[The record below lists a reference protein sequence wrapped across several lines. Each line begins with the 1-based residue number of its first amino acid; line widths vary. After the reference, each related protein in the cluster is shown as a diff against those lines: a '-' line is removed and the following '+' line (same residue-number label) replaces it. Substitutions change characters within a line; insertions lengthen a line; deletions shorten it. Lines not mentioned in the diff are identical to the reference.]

1 MKKKKQPRTR
11 DLLRN
16 QRKIVRVRKQQQR
29 AQQKP
34 RKKPA
39 GPSPLRLLPALPV
52 RDKARPANNT
62 TCDIYY
68 SPNVPP
74 AAPDVAGIACTLI
87 AHFEQG
93 SATTEGDQT
102 FRWTHILYVDA
113 TVDIRDSYPNAPV
126 NRVYV
131 PDKTATGFNV
141 VFVELLN
148 RGTPAMYKRVFLNR
162 LSVTFPTN
170 EL

>member
-1 MKKKKQPRTR
+1 MKKKLPSARTPPR
-11 DLLRN
+11 
-16 QRKIVRVRKQQQR
+16 QKRKVVHVRTKQQT

-39 GPSPLRLLPALPV
+39 GPSPLRLLPALPP

-74 AAPDVAGIACTLI
+74 AAPDVAGVTCTLLPN
-87 AHFEQG
+87 FQQG
-93 SATTEGDQT
+93 SEASEGDQT
-102 FRWTHILYVDA
+102 FRWTHVLYVDA
-113 TVDIRDSYPNAPV
+113 GVDIRDSYPNAPV

-131 PDKTATGFNV
+131 PSKTGTGFNV
-141 VFVELLN
+141 VFVELVN
-148 RGTPAMYKRVFLNR
+148 RGTPGMYKRVFLSR

>member
-1 MKKKKQPRTR
+1 MKKQLPSARTPPRQKRKVVHVRKKQPRPPR
-11 DLLRN
+11 
-16 QRKIVRVRKQQQR
+16 
-29 AQQKP
+29 KP
-34 RKKPA
+34 RTKPP
-39 GPSPLRLLPALPV
+39 GPSPLRLLPALPP
-52 RDKARPANNT
+52 RDRARPANNT

-74 AAPDVAGIACTLI
+74 AAPDVAGVACTLI
-87 AHFEQG
+87 AHFEEG
-93 SATTEGDQT
+93 SATSEGDQT

-113 TVDIRDSYPNAPV
+113 SVDIRDSYPNAPV

-131 PDKTATGFNV
+131 PDKNGTGFNV
-141 VFVELLN
+141 VFVELVN
-148 RGTPAMYKRVFLNR
+148 RGTPARYKRVFLNR

>member
-1 MKKKKQPRTR
+1 MKKKQANPRGQ
-11 DLLRN
+11 
-16 QRKIVRVRKQQQR
+16 QRKQRKVVPARKQQQR
-29 AQQKP
+29 AQQRPK
-34 RKKPA
+34 KKPG
-39 GPSPLRLLPALPV
+39 GPAPLRLLPALPV

-68 SPNVPP
+68 DPNVPP

-87 AHFEQG
+87 AHFEEG
-93 SATTEGDQT
+93 SATSEGDQT
-102 FRWTHILYVDA
+102 YRWTHILYVDA
-113 TVDIRDSYPNAPV
+113 TIDVRDSYPSAPV
-126 NRVYV
+126 NRVYI
-131 PDKTATGFNV
+131 PDKTGTGWNV
-141 VFVELLN
+141 VFVEMLN